1 MKHLQQFDEFVNEA
15 KLTGKNPFGSKI
27 REDREEFYDDY
38 EEWKEAMFKHHTW
51 LKDKAKYERAWH
63 EDTKSG
69 NIDVSKALEVFGHW
83 YNGKQYLKKEYGVVI
98 LPRDVSDNIYPSGSR
113 QD

>member
-15 KLTGKNPFGSKI
+15 KLTGKSPSGSKI
-27 REDREEFYDDY
+27 REDREELYDDY

-51 LKDKAKYERAWH
+51 LKDKAKYDRMWK
-63 EDTKSG
+63 EDKDTGNVSVSG
-69 NIDVSKALEVFGHW
+69 GLEVFGSW
-83 YNGKQYLKKEYGVVI
+83 YNGKQKLKEKYGTVI

-113 QD
+113 RD